1 MKKILVLTVM
11 VMLVASMSV
20 MASDVAVSGQVQYEW
35 AQDFD
40 TLYDYNADAEMV
52 ATATVDDYNTAVI
65 DFDYAQDDPASTS
78 KIQLDK
84 AYFTTAI
91 GKYAGLEEM
100 GVTISLIWGWQEWSD
115 PQYAEITGYENENVF
130 DGQVENWQFNIDVG
144 IMDMVHIEAAMS
156 PGFSHGASLFGVYGG
171 VDPVW
176 VSVYYAQEAEA
187 FDAGDLGLGVNFGMD
202 IVPGMYA
209 FDIGVAFNYSLDS
222 DASDIP
228 GAQWQLGVGITN
240 TIMEMV
246 YVNLGISGNDDTIL
260 NLLWVELGAD
270 YQGVVGVDVGIGTW
284 MHEDAPD
291 AIDEID
297 GSVWVAVGAA
307 KFRVGYVTVSEDNQA
322 IGGGDLYEGLNAP
335 ADADHPASVAAGVF
349 YFSGTLDF

>member
-40 TLYDYNADAEMV
+40 TLYDYNGDAEIV
-52 ATATVDDYNTAVI
+52 ATATVDDYNTAVV
-65 DFDYAQDDPASTS
+65 DFDYAQDAGTASTS
-78 KIQLDK
+78 NIQLDK

-115 PQYAEITGYENENVF
+115 PQYAEITGYERENVF
-130 DGQVENWQFNIDVG
+130 DGQVENWQFNIDIG
-144 IMDMVHIEAAMS
+144 IMDMVHIEAAMAPE
-156 PGFSHGASLFGVYGG
+156 PGLGASLFGVYGG
-171 VDPVW
+171 MDPVW
-176 VSVYYAQEAEA
+176 VSVYYAQEGEA
-187 FDAGDLGLGVNFGMD
+187 IDLGDLGLGVNFGMD

-209 FDIGVAFNYSLDS
+209 FDIGVAFRYNLDS
-222 DASDIP
+222 DAFD
-228 GAQWQLGVGITN
+228 GDQWGLGVGITN

-246 YVNLGISGNDDTIL
+246 YVNLGIKGNDDTIL
-260 NLLWVELGAD
+260 NQLWVELGAD
-270 YQGVVGVDVGIGTW
+270 YQDMVGVDLGIGTW

-291 AIDEID
+291 ALDEID

-322 IGGGDLYEGLNAP
+322 AGGGDLYQGLNAP
-335 ADADHPASVAAGVF
+335 SDADHVASVAAGVF